1 MTKKE
6 FDIIKEVINER
17 IKLDDIGPA
26 VRLVT
31 LYNRHE
37 LINNRVMGRLY
48 NCIRNGIYITCSLY
62 DELKEMYIK
71 LLELYEK
78 GLNSWIDTF
87 EKDPYKTKKEK
98 HRLNVHKIILVELK
112 KLIVND

>member
-6 FDIIKEVINER
+6 FDLIKEVINDR

-37 LINNRVMGRLY
+37 LINNRAMERLY
-48 NCIRNGIYITCSLY
+48 NCLKNGIYVTCNMY
-62 DELKEMYIK
+62 DEFKSLEDEKEV
-71 LLELYEK
+71 
-78 GLNSWIDTF
+78 D
-87 EKDPYKTKKEK
+87 
-98 HRLNVHKIILVELK
+98 RC
-112 KLIVND
+112 

>member
-6 FDIIKEVINER
+6 FDLIKEVINEC

-37 LINNRVMGRLY
+37 LINNRVMERLY
-48 NCIRNGIYITCSLY
+48 NCIRNGIYVTCNIY
-62 DELKEMYIK
+62 DELKEM
-71 LLELYEK
+71 E
-78 GLNSWIDTF
+78 
-87 EKDPYKTKKEK
+87 
-98 HRLNVHKIILVELK
+98 
-112 KLIVND
+112 